1 MSDALIQFQENDP
14 LKASTTNDN
23 NNFLL
28 NKITQAVQTVEGEM
42 EALETRVSAFD
53 VPVGAVMLWSAPS
66 NIPTNWIAMVG
77 QDISNEAYADLRT
90 VIGRT
95 SLPDTR
101 GRTAWGDSTPL
112 NYISAGLPDH
122 GHTQLVN
129 GSGLLVSYISE
140 GGPVWAGSGYNWT
153 GLASASN
160 GIYGASNTVQPPS
173 VTFVFIIKYQ

>member
-42 EALETRVSAFD
+42 DALETRVSSFLAIGS
-53 VPVGAVMLWSAPS
+53 VVLWTSSS
-66 NIPTNWIAMVG
+66 NPPAGWLAMVG
-77 QDISNEAYADLRT
+77 QDISNEAYADLRAI
-90 VIGRT
+90 IGRT

-112 NYISAGLPDH
+112 NYINAGLPDH
-122 GHTQLVN
+122 AHTYTAN
-129 GSGLLVSYISE
+129 GAGLAVSYV
-140 GGPVWAGSGYNWT
+140 GAGPVWAGSAASWT
-153 GLASASN
+153 GNASASN

>member
-112 NYISAGLPDH
+112 NYIS
-122 GHTQLVN
+122 
-129 GSGLLVSYISE
+129 E